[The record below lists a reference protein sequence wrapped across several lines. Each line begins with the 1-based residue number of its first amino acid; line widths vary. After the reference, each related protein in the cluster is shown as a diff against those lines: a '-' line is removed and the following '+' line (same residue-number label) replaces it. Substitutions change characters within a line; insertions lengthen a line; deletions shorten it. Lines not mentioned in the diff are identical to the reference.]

1 MQTIDLITKDVK
13 ALSATDKVG
22 KVKKLFKEHNYS
34 HLPVVD
40 KGYLLGLIAETDI
53 HTFEND
59 DDLIK
64 DFSFAFHLFFTDKKS
79 NWLELFKIF
88 SLNDTTIIPVLD
100 KNQKYIGNYELT
112 DILHIFNNTP
122 FLNETGTVLVVS
134 KGIKDY
140 SFSEIAQIVES
151 NKATLLG
158 AFISNIH
165 DDIVEATIKLSD
177 HDLNNTIQTFR
188 RYDYSILTS
197 FHVDEYLKTLKE
209 RSEYLQKYLN
219 I

>member
-1 MQTIDLITKDVK
+1 MQTIDLITKDIK

-112 DILHIFNNTP
+112 DILHIFNSTP

>member
-1 MQTIDLITKDVK
+1 MQTIDLITKDIK